1 MPRKRIPTAP
11 THSPRTAP
19 TTASIIVSAM
29 TPLTMWRW
37 PAPSVR
43 RMASSFARLVARIDA
58 PGFALTERKR
68 PEVWR
73 WALIDK
79 GGLVLEEGFEP
90 NQNDAKRSA
99 ADALNVVTIE
109 VF

>member
-1 MPRKRIPTAP
+1 MNSTCTAP
-11 THSPRTAP
+11 NWCAFENIPSGPDA
-19 TTASIIVSAM
+19 ASASACCVFSLS
-29 TPLTMWRW
+29 TLEVT
-37 PAPSVR
+37 S
-43 RMASSFARLVARIDA
+43 RLDA